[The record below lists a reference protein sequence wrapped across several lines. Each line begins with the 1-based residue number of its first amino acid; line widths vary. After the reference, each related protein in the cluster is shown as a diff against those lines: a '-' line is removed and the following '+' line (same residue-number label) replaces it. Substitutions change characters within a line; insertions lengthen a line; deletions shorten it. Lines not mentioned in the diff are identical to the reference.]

1 MLTEMLVFLFEI
13 SNWFVKVET
22 KKLVISK
29 KIKRRV
35 EMIYWLKHTII
46 NENVKSIKAN
56 IAMIKIYVVKIKDID
71 YLTFNECTNILKMIW
86 KIGLKILKN
95 TLKTIKTVT

>member
-46 NENVKSIKAN
+46 NKNVKSIKAN
-56 IAMIKIYVVKIKDID
+56 IAVIKIYVVKIKDID

>member
-35 EMIYWLKHTII
+35 EMIYWLKHAII

>member
-22 KKLVISK
+22 KKVVISK

>member
-1 MLTEMLVFLFEI
+1 
-13 SNWFVKVET
+13 
-22 KKLVISK
+22 
-29 KIKRRV
+29 
-35 EMIYWLKHTII
+35 MIYWLKHTII